1 MFSIQLFLNLILKYF
16 HVFIFIYFW
25 GNKIASLWA
34 NLVYF
39 HIQYYEIRT
48 ILYFSPFLCTIWLF
62 SLWWQVAEWWAS
74 LSLALEHCFTRDEV
88 KQKTHLG
95 RFWDCVLV
103 SGSKLYIIKPS
114 WFKDYTLNSSERWN
128 CVWTVNQRSIWILFS
143 AIPNLYLFSYSHTV
157 HSLVCSFI
165 CSLAH
170 SSTNKHH
177 TVREAISFSPGEACK
192 SSRTTVLKRNY
203 A

>member
-74 LSLALEHCFTRDEV
+74 LSLTLEHCFTRDEV

-128 CVWTVNQRSIWILFS
+128 CVWNSEPKINLNPFLSYTQFIPFLIL
-143 AIPNLYLFSYSHTV
+143 PY
-157 HSLVCSFI
+157 CSFTCLFLHLFPCPFI
-165 CSLAH
+165 H
-170 SSTNKHH
+170 K
-177 TVREAISFSPGEACK
+177 
-192 SSRTTVLKRNY
+192 
-203 A
+203 